1 MVEYYLNESS
11 GIVFV
16 KPSGLLNCEDI
27 EALTKSVDDYIEKAG
42 ILSGLLIE
50 VPQCRGWSDLKAFM
64 SHMNFIEKHHMKV
77 ARVAIVGDSLLMSII
92 PKIAD
97 LFLLS
102 DVKHHSRLDEAM
114 QWLVN

>member
-1 MVEYYLNESS
+1 MVEFYLNESS

-16 KPSGLLNCEDI
+16 KPSGLLQSEDI
-27 EALTKSVDDYIEKAG
+27 DAITKSVDDYIEKTG

-50 VPQCRGWSDLKAFM
+50 LPQCRGWSDLQAFK
-64 SHMNFIEKHHMKV
+64 SHMGFIEKHHMKV
-77 ARVAIVGDSLLMSII
+77 ARVAIVGDNLLLSII

-102 DVKHHSRLDEAM
+102 DVKHHSQIEDAM
-114 QWLVN
+114 NWLVN